1 MAGNEKFLW
10 LLSLHGKI
18 LFFFFLRGRKLNCSE
33 RDFFFFFFYYFYY
46 LNRKLREIEFILLIY
61 SIVKQLCCYLKR
73 RSSQKIIAQF
83 LRFTHI
89 YIYIHTHVVLFYSS
103 FEQTFLSPGSIET
116 NSRGHRKCINT
127 GRRSASWNFG

>member
-18 LFFFFLRGRKLNCSE
+18 LFFFFPPRAEIKLFE
-33 RDFFFFFFYYFYY
+33 RDFFFFYYFYY

-83 LRFTHI
+83 LRLTHI
-89 YIYIHTHVVLFYSS
+89 YVYIHTHVVLFYSS

>member
-1 MAGNEKFLW
+1 MTSFLTRED
-10 LLSLHGKI
+10 S
-18 LFFFFLRGRKLNCSE
+18 FFFFPPRAEIKLFE
-33 RDFFFFFFYYFYY
+33 RDFFFFYYFYY

-83 LRFTHI
+83 LRLTHI
-89 YIYIHTHVVLFYSS
+89 YVYIHTHVVLFYSS